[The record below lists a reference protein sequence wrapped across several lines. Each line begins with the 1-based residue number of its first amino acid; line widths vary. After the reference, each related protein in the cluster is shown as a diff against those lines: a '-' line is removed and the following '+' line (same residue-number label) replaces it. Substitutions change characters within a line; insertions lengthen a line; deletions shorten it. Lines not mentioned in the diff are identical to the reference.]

1 MSEGARPVAQTAA
14 PGGLVVNGDPT
25 ELVAGDTIGSLL
37 ARLEVRPER
46 VVVERNGTI
55 HRRGEGLD
63 IRLLAGDVI
72 EIVHF
77 VGGG

>member
-1 MSEGARPVAQTAA
+1 MSAAAGAGT
-14 PGGLVVNGDPT
+14 LTVNGDVLP
-25 ELVAGDTIGSLL
+25 VAGTATIGELL

-46 VVVERNGTI
+46 VVVELNGTI

-63 IRLLAGDVI
+63 QPVQPGDVV